1 MYSQN
6 ANTANVATVAN
17 VSPGSQQG
25 ASVVCQLHFA
35 KKTKNKTGKRKM
47 LSGVKWQQS
56 HSVFP
61 VNFAASFQVQ
71 LCRQT

>member
-17 VSPGSQQG
+17 ISPGSQQG
-25 ASVVCQLHFA
+25 ASAVCQLHFA
-35 KKTKNKTGKRKM
+35 KKNKTGKRKM

>member
-1 MYSQN
+1 
-6 ANTANVATVAN
+6 
-17 VSPGSQQG
+17 
-25 ASVVCQLHFA
+25 
-35 KKTKNKTGKRKM
+35 M

-71 LCRQT
+71 LCRQTLKPLYRRGEVPQLADVAT